1 MLIIKAQLMGIYR
14 SNDYTNKETGI
25 VQQGKMKLQLLTI
38 HTMKDGSSKQELL
51 DISIPPEKVPK
62 YKDKVGQEV
71 SVDVGSIGK
80 VTYYGI

>member
-1 MLIIKAQLMGIYR
+1 MLTITAKLLGLYR
-14 SNDYTNKETGI
+14 SNDYKNKETNE
-25 VQQGKMKLQLLTI
+25 VQLGKTKLQLLIT
-38 HTMKDGSSKQELL
+38 HTMKDGSNKQELL